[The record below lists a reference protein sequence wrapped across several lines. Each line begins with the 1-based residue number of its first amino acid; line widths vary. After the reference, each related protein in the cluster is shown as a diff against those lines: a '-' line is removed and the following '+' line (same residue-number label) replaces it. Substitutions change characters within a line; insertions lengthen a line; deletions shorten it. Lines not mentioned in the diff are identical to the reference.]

1 MLYAIFGGNTIC
13 KMYEIHR
20 HHHTWSSNKYVLY
33 LPSSSQHAGFRLT
46 RTLEANNNTNNNTA
60 ATDASDTNNNSSSSS
75 SSNAGGDGGD
85 GGDGVSTAGSNAD
98 TNVYETTS
106 LVDQYV

>member
-1 MLYAIFGGNTIC
+1 M
-13 KMYEIHR
+13 
-20 HHHTWSSNKYVLY
+20 SSNKYVY
-33 LPSSSQHAGFRLT
+33 FPSSSQHAGFRLT
-46 RTLEANNNTNNNTA
+46 RTLEANNNNTNNNTA

-75 SSNAGGDGGD
+75 SNAGGD